1 MCEGAVASFEP
12 EQKAKML
19 QWSVERT
26 VSCFTTRAGSPDCGG
41 VGGSVDQ
48 VGFERTEEGMGLL
61 WVPAGCTPSRLC
73 MIAVSVESM
82 LVLLVSLWLC
92 PASADASWC

>member
-1 MCEGAVASFEP
+1 
-12 EQKAKML
+12 
-19 QWSVERT
+19 
-26 VSCFTTRAGSPDCGG
+26 
-41 VGGSVDQ
+41 VDQ

-73 MIAVSVESM
+73 MVAVSVESM

-92 PASADASWC
+92 PAATAAS